1 MDVVPT
7 VFHVVPI
14 IDLLK
19 KVRALERGA
28 GTKEPEGMGIVA

>member
-1 MDVVPT
+1 MDLRAS
-7 VFHVVPI
+7 VFHAVPI

-28 GTKEPEGMGIVA
+28 GIKEPEGVLH